1 MIPSKLF
8 PTLERLKVL
17 ALRKE
22 ERLKNLNRGMLFALA
37 LLALPLTAL
46 GTVVMYMDLSE
57 MTKVSDVIVHA
68 KVLESKVLEDQS
80 RPITTRISV
89 EAVRVLKGQNRFD
102 NGRLW
107 FDLLGG
113 ERDGMQI
120 RVPGTPLFRAG
131 EEVVLFLEKNST
143 DYALC
148 GLQQGV
154 FRIGETSEG
163 KVVSRDLSGAAYAT
177 FGHKGRYSMMHD
189 APEGVTAYPLAALL
203 DEVQLYID
211 DLKRGSK

>member
-1 MIPSKLF
+1 M
-8 PTLERLKVL
+8 V
-17 ALRKE
+17 
-22 ERLKNLNRGMLFALA
+22 
-37 LLALPLTAL
+37 
-46 GTVVMYMDLSE
+46 
-57 MTKVSDVIVHA
+57 VHA
-68 KVLESKVLEDQS
+68 KVVESRVLQDQS

-89 EAVRVLKGQNRFD
+89 EAIRVLKGQERFE

-120 RVPGTPLFRAG
+120 RVPGTPLFKAG

-154 FRIGETSEG
+154 FRVGETSEG

-189 APEGVTAYPLAALL
+189 APEGVTAYPLQALL
-203 DEVQLYID
+203 DEIQIYVKD
-211 DLKRGSK
+211 RGEETK